1 MLVSCGD
8 NKNLV
13 VAKGFLM
20 TREEFEILVST
31 LKEKTNLKK
40 DVVFEILI
48 QKYVTFLD
56 ETGYD
61 VTFDIPNILVHSKM
75 FYIED
80 YYIEIENEN
89 VELITIDDL
98 KLHLK
103 ELPKMKKENEIDIIL
118 KDTIKELIINKKIN
132 YWASAEVPYGIEKNM
147 RKKDIKQH
155 IFVANQKTIY
165 GIERRDIL

>member
-1 MLVSCGD
+1 MLVSYKN

-80 YYIEIENEN
+80 LYSEIENEN

-118 KDTIKELIINKKIN
+118 KDTIKELIINEKIN
-132 YWASAEVPYGIEKNM
+132 YWANAKVTYAIEQNM

-155 IFVANQKTIY
+155 IFVANQKTTC
-165 GIERRDIL
+165 GIERRNIL